1 MSVLERYL
9 DFFQTLIACF
19 AGVIFGIF
27 LYFGLMTLLD
37 GALRWEHSLYAS
49 IVGAVI
55 GVFSLRL
62 LPWAVHLA
70 GLAGMV
76 LGVLLALVLAGYVWP
91 EMAYEHIPGYF
102 LIAGLAGMLCAG
114 LLVYRVLKVRPNQQM

>member
-1 MSVLERYL
+1 MSVLEGYL

-62 LPWAVHLA
+62 MPWAVHLA

-76 LGVLLALVLAGYVWP
+76 LGVILALVLAGYVWP
-91 EMAYEHIPGYF
+91 EMPYERILSYL
-102 LIAGLAGMLCAG
+102 LIAGLAGMVCAG
-114 LLVYRVLKVRPNQQM
+114 LVVYIALKVRPNQQM